1 MSFPGLTRESRQKAM
16 SSDWI
21 PTFVG
26 MTFELFTSRSSQG
39 AITVYET
46 SPLYSPTLKTKS
58 LNKQSVLLI

>member
-26 MTFELFTSRSSQG
+26 MTFELFTSRLN
-39 AITVYET
+39 
-46 SPLYSPTLKTKS
+46 PLIKS
-58 LNKQSVLLI
+58 LLFQLITNNSKSSLRFSGTYC